1 MTKRI
6 KKAYASVR
14 KIAKALQNDAIFEH
28 KERLKIQITRSLLE
42 ICYGTT
48 FW

>member
-1 MTKRI
+1 
-6 KKAYASVR
+6 VR
-14 KIAKALQNDAIFEH
+14 KNAKALQNDAIFAY